1 MAMPLNKFFDEG
13 HTRDE
18 GCNAPTGNQHPV
30 EAAEVQ
36 NPNYAGRRA
45 QPGGDQQRAIND
57 GSHELPPIKDLRIR
71 DALASNK

>member
-18 GCNAPTGNQHPV
+18 GCNAPTGNKYPV

-36 NPNYAGRRA
+36 NPNYAGRRT
-45 QPGGDQQRAIND
+45 QPGGDQQPAIDDVVHDCPHPVSPDPTQRMGRN
-57 GSHELPPIKDLRIR
+57 
-71 DALASNK
+71 